1 MQIKTERADGMIQNR
16 EVLKLKKI
24 IFGLLVAV
32 LAVSLAACSSQSGT
46 SSKPGNL
53 ADQVKKDGVL
63 TVGTEGTYAP
73 YTYHDSKTNQL
84 VGFDVDVI
92 REVGKRMGV
101 KVQFKESNWDSLFAG
116 LNAKR
121 FETIANDVGVTAD
134 RQKKYDFSR
143 VYSTSQS
150 VIVTRTNNNRI
161 KTLNDLKGV
170 KVAQGLSSN
179 YGEMTKKAGAVIV
192 GQDDLS
198 KALTLV
204 SQGRVEATVNDQGAV
219 LQYFKQTKDSNLK
232 IAAIV
237 RSNAA
242 DIGFPVL
249 KGSGLDKAFTKQLDA
264 MKKDGTLAKISEK
277 YFGKDISK

>member
-1 MQIKTERADGMIQNR
+1 M
-16 EVLKLKKI
+16 KKYI
-24 IFGLLVAV
+24 LGLFIAL
-32 LAVSLAACSSQSGT
+32 LAFSLAGCGASGGT
-46 SSKPGNL
+46 SKSETQL
-53 ADQVKKDGVL
+53 DQVKSKGVL

-73 YTYHDSKTNQL
+73 YTYHDSKTNKL

-92 REVGKRMGV
+92 RAVGKRMGV

-121 FETIANDVGVTAD
+121 FDTIANDVGVTPD
-134 RQKKYDFSR
+134 REKKYDFSR
-143 VYSTSQS
+143 AYSTSQS
-150 VIVTRTNNNRI
+150 VIVTRKSNTKI
-161 KTLNDLKGV
+161 KALSDLNGV

-192 GQDDLS
+192 GQDDMS
-198 KALTLV
+198 KALKMV

-219 LQYFKQTKDSNLK
+219 LQYFKETKDKNLK

-237 RSNAA
+237 PSNAA
-242 DIGFPVL
+242 DIAFPVL
-249 KGSGLDKAFTKQLDA
+249 KGSGLDKAFTKQLQA
-264 MKKDGTLAKISEK
+264 MKKDGTLKKISEK

>member
-1 MQIKTERADGMIQNR
+1 M
-16 EVLKLKKI
+16 KKI
-24 IFGLLVAV
+24 LLGLVAAILV
-32 LAVSLAACSSQSGT
+32 VALTACGSQSGST
-46 SSKPGNL
+46 SKNSGDAL
-53 ADQVKKDGVL
+53 AQIKKADVL
-63 TVGTEGTYAP
+63 RVGTEGTYAP

-92 REVGKRMGV
+92 REVGKRLGV
-101 KVQFKESNWDSLFAG
+101 KVQFSESNFDSLFAG

-121 FETIANDVGVTAD
+121 FDTIANDVGVTPD
-134 RQKKYDFSR
+134 RQKAYDFSR

-150 VIVTRTNNNRI
+150 VIVTRKNDNKI
-161 KTLNDLKGV
+161 KSLNDLKGV

-204 SQGRVEATVNDQGAV
+204 SQGRVDATVNDEGAV
-219 LQYFKQTKDSNLK
+219 LQYFNVTKDNNLK
-232 IAAIV
+232 IAAV
-237 RSNAA
+237 VPSNAA
-242 DIGFPVL
+242 DIAFPVL
-249 KGSGLDKAFTKQLDA
+249 KNSGLDKAFTKELTA
-264 MKKDGTLAKISEK
+264 MKKDGTLKKISEK